1 MSTVRF
7 NLRDKNTK
15 GKTLVVLLYSF
26 DSKRIRIS
34 TGISCYVKH
43 WNFNKQR
50 IYERF
55 DIPYYREYNQH
66 FTHLESTVYGLQH
79 ELNQA
84 HKKVSESAF
93 KQLLFQ
99 RLDNVNKPKKLLSFW
114 NYFDQFVEVKKQEIK
129 DIGDYHQA
137 LRKHLKVVETK
148 QGQELSL
155 TNLERKSDFLV
166 AFDRYLRYEAKNRKG
181 ELGLSINT
189 IGKQY
194 KNLKVFLNWCFTEQI
209 ILPFSLKHL
218 VTERIEV
225 DSVYLT
231 PEELDRLE
239 KLELSGQLEICRDL
253 FLVGCETGLRFSDFS
268 DLQPSNVLGTH
279 LEVRP
284 KKTRKTTSK
293 KLIIPISGR
302 LRSILDKYNGK
313 LPHWPLHGLHSFNE
327 SIRKCSEKAE
337 INVNKVIEYRK
348 RGQIHEISLPKWQ
361 LISSHTCRRTF
372 CTLKFLQGMPA
383 HVIMKF
389 SGHSTEKNF
398 LSYLKLDAEINAD
411 KYRNFFE

>member
-1 MSTVRF
+1 MSAVRF

-34 TGISCYVKH
+34 TGISCYVKN

-55 DIPYYREYNQH
+55 DIPYYREHNQH
-66 FTHLESTVYGLQH
+66 FTTLESNIYALQN
-79 ELNQA
+79 ELNIA
-84 HKKVSESAF
+84 NTKVSEFLF
-93 KQLLFQ
+93 KELLLQ
-99 RLDNVNKPKKLLSFW
+99 RLDNGNKPKNLLSFW
-114 NYFDQFVEVKKQEIK
+114 MYFDQFIEAKKREIK
-129 DIGDYHQA
+129 DVGDYDKT
-137 LRKHLKVVETK
+137 LRKHLKIVEDQ
-148 QGQELSL
+148 QGIELTL
-155 TNLERKSDFLV
+155 TNLERKSDFLA
-166 AFDRYLRYEAKNRKG
+166 AFDRYLGYDAKNRKG
-181 ELGLSINT
+181 EQGLSINT

-209 ILPFSLKHL
+209 ILPFSIKHL

-231 PEELDRLE
+231 AAELDRLE
-239 KLELSGQLEICRDL
+239 TLELTGQLEICRDL

-268 DLQPSNVLGTH
+268 NLQQSNISGSQ

-284 KKTRKTTSK
+284 KKTRSTTSK
-293 KLIIPISGR
+293 KLIIPISVR
-302 LRSILDKYNGK
+302 LGSILDKYEGK
-313 LPHWPLHGLHSFNE
+313 LPNWPVHGLNKFNE
-327 SIRKCSEKAE
+327 GVRKCHEKAE
-337 INVNKVIEYRK
+337 INVNQVIEHRK
-348 RGQIHEISLPKWQ
+348 RGQIQEICQPKWK

-383 HVIMKF
+383 QVIMKF
-389 SGHSTEKNF
+389 SGHTTEKNF

-411 KYRNFFE
+411 KYRNFF

>member
-1 MSTVRF
+1 MSAVRF

-34 TGISCYVKH
+34 TGISCYVKN

-55 DIPYYREYNQH
+55 DIPYYREHNQH
-66 FTHLESTVYGLQH
+66 FTTLESNIYALQN
-79 ELNQA
+79 ELNIA
-84 HKKVSESAF
+84 NTKVSEFLF
-93 KQLLFQ
+93 KELLLQ
-99 RLDNVNKPKKLLSFW
+99 RLDNGNKPKNLLSFW
-114 NYFDQFVEVKKQEIK
+114 MYFDQFIEAKKREIK
-129 DIGDYHQA
+129 DVGDYDKT
-137 LRKHLKVVETK
+137 LRKHLKIVEDQ
-148 QGQELSL
+148 QGIELTL
-155 TNLERKSDFLV
+155 TNLERKSDFLA
-166 AFDRYLRYEAKNRKG
+166 AFDRYLGYDAKNRKG
-181 ELGLSINT
+181 EQGLSINT

-209 ILPFSLKHL
+209 ILPFSIKHL

-231 PEELDRLE
+231 AAELDRLE
-239 KLELSGQLEICRDL
+239 TLELTGQLEICRDL

-268 DLQPSNVLGTH
+268 NLQQSNISGSQ
-279 LEVRP
+279 LEVMP
-284 KKTRKTTSK
+284 KKTRSTTSK
-293 KLIIPISGR
+293 KLIIPISVR
-302 LRSILDKYNGK
+302 LRSILDKYEGK
-313 LPHWPLHGLHSFNE
+313 LPNWPVHGLNKFNE
-327 SIRKCSEKAE
+327 GVRKCHEKAE
-337 INVNKVIEYRK
+337 INVNQVIEHRK
-348 RGQIHEISLPKWQ
+348 RGQIQETCQPKWK

-383 HVIMKF
+383 QVIMKF
-389 SGHSTEKNF
+389 SGHTTEKNF

-411 KYRNFFE
+411 KYRNFF

>member
-1 MSTVRF
+1 MSAVHF

-15 GKTLVVLLYSF
+15 GKTLVLLLYSF

-34 TGISCYVKH
+34 TGISCYVKQ

-55 DIPYYREYNQH
+55 DIPHHREFNQH
-66 FTHLESTVYGLQH
+66 LTNLESSIYALQK
-79 ELNQA
+79 ELDLSN
-84 HKKVSESAF
+84 KKVSVSAF
-93 KQLLFQ
+93 KQLLLQ
-99 RLDNVNKPKKLLSFW
+99 RLDNGNKPRNLLSFW
-114 NYFDQFVEVKKQEIK
+114 MYFDQFIEIKKREIK

-137 LRKHLKVVETK
+137 LRKHLKLVENQ
-148 QGQELSL
+148 QGKELTL
-155 TNLERKSDFLV
+155 ADLERKSEFLV
-166 AFDRYLRYEAKNRKG
+166 AFDQYLRYEAKNRKG
-181 ELGLSINT
+181 EQGLSINT

-194 KNLKVFLNWCFTEQI
+194 KNLKVFLHWCFAEQI

-231 PEELDRLE
+231 AEELKRLE
-239 KLELSGQLEICRDL
+239 KLELTGQLEICRDL

-268 DLQPSNVLGTH
+268 DLQPSNIGVSQ

-284 KKTRKTTSK
+284 KKTRKLTSK
-293 KLIIPISGR
+293 KLIIPISSR
-302 LRSILDKYNGK
+302 LRGILDKYQGK
-313 LPHWPLHGLHSFNE
+313 LPNWSHHGLHNFNE
-327 SIRKCSEKAE
+327 LIRKCSEKAE
-337 INVNKVIEYRK
+337 INVEQVIEYRK
-348 RGQIHEISLPKWQ
+348 IGKIHEIILPKWQ

-389 SGHSTEKNF
+389 SGHTTEKNF

>member
-34 TGISCYVKH
+34 TGISCYVKN

-55 DIPYYREYNQH
+55 DIPYYREHNQH
-66 FTHLESTVYGLQH
+66 FTTLESTIYALQN
-79 ELNQA
+79 ELNVA
-84 HKKVSESAF
+84 NNKVSESLF
-93 KQLLFQ
+93 KELLLQ
-99 RLDNVNKPKKLLSFW
+99 RLDNGNKPKNLLSFW
-114 NYFDQFVEVKKQEIK
+114 MYFDQFIEAKKREIK
-129 DIGDYHQA
+129 DIGDYDKA
-137 LRKHLKVVETK
+137 LRKHLKIVEDQ
-148 QGQELSL
+148 QGIELTL
-155 TNLERKSDFLV
+155 TNLERKSDFLA
-166 AFDRYLRYEAKNRKG
+166 AFDRYLGYDAKNRKG
-181 ELGLSINT
+181 EQGLSINT

-209 ILPFSLKHL
+209 ILPFSIKHL

-231 PEELDRLE
+231 AAELDRLE
-239 KLELSGQLEICRDL
+239 TLELTGQLEICRDL

-268 DLQPSNVLGTH
+268 NLQQSNISGSQ

-284 KKTRKTTSK
+284 KKTRSTTSK

-302 LRSILDKYNGK
+302 LGSILDKYEGK
-313 LPHWPLHGLHSFNE
+313 LPNWPLNGLHNFNE
-327 SIRKCSEKAE
+327 GVRKCHEKAE
-337 INVNKVIEYRK
+337 INVNQVIEHRK
-348 RGQIHEISLPKWQ
+348 RGKIQETCQPKWQ

-389 SGHSTEKNF
+389 SGHTTEKNF

-411 KYRNFFE
+411 KYRNFF

>member
-1 MSTVRF
+1 MSAVRF

-34 TGISCYVKH
+34 TGISCYVKN

-55 DIPYYREYNQH
+55 DIPYYREHNQH
-66 FTHLESTVYGLQH
+66 FTTLESNIYALQN
-79 ELNQA
+79 ELNIA
-84 HKKVSESAF
+84 NTKVSEFLF
-93 KQLLFQ
+93 KELLLQ
-99 RLDNVNKPKKLLSFW
+99 RLDNGNKPKNLLSFW
-114 NYFDQFVEVKKQEIK
+114 MYFDQFIEAKKREIK
-129 DIGDYHQA
+129 DVGDYDKT
-137 LRKHLKVVETK
+137 LRKHLKIVEYQ
-148 QGQELSL
+148 QGIELTL
-155 TNLERKSDFLV
+155 TNLERKSDFLA
-166 AFDRYLRYEAKNRKG
+166 AFDRYLGYDAKNRKG
-181 ELGLSINT
+181 EQGLSINT

-209 ILPFSLKHL
+209 ILPFSIKHL

-231 PEELDRLE
+231 AAELDRLE
-239 KLELSGQLEICRDL
+239 TLELTGQLEICRDL

-268 DLQPSNVLGTH
+268 NLQQSNISGSQ

-284 KKTRKTTSK
+284 KKTRSTTSK
-293 KLIIPISGR
+293 KLIIPISVR
-302 LRSILDKYNGK
+302 LGSILDKYEGK
-313 LPHWPLHGLHSFNE
+313 LPNWPVHGLNKFNE
-327 SIRKCSEKAE
+327 GVRKCHEKAE
-337 INVNKVIEYRK
+337 INVNQVIEHRK
-348 RGQIHEISLPKWQ
+348 RGQIQEICQPKWK

-383 HVIMKF
+383 QVIMKF
-389 SGHSTEKNF
+389 SGHTTEKNF

-411 KYRNFFE
+411 KYRNFF